1 MLKYALM
8 LIGSCLV
15 SGALHSQVRYDVRG
29 RFDGGEGK
37 RIYMQV
43 LVGSLDG
50 MDLDSTVVAADGTF
64 VLEGEVA
71 EPVCAMV
78 SSELD
83 GFLAIFLDGKPVE
96 VKIGME
102 KAKRTGK
109 DSTVYAVVNPT
120 LNQLASAEVSDFGA
134 TYFFRSFSRGMMEL
148 VAERSESEH
157 ERDSLMREMARLEA
171 ENERDVEAFFER
183 YSDTDAAP
191 FFIDYNLLKYYSL
204 EEVCGFYDRLSER
217 VKGTK
222 KGRELGERLE
232 VMKRFAPGNM
242 APDFALPTVAGDTL
256 QLSDLRGHVVI
267 LDFWASW
274 CAPCM
279 GEMPVMKEIY
289 AAYHERGLEIVGVS
303 LDDKRDRWVGAIER
317 EGLAWRQVS
326 SLRGRGGCPV
336 AKLYQVVG
344 IPKLYIIDEEGR
356 IVANDLRGEALKEKV
371 EEMFKVEM
379 YNE

>member
-15 SGALHSQVRYDVRG
+15 SGALHSQVRYEVRG
-29 RFDGGEGK
+29 TYPGGEGK
-37 RIYMQV
+37 RVYMQR

-50 MDLDSTVVAADGTF
+50 VDLDSTVVAKDGTF

-71 EPVCAMV
+71 EPSCAMI

-83 GFLAIFLDGKPVE
+83 GFLAIFLDGEPVE

-102 KAKRTGK
+102 KTKRTGK

-120 LNQLASAEVSDFGA
+120 LNQLASTEVSNFGA
-134 TYFFRSFSRGMMEL
+134 TYFFRSFSKGIMEL
-148 VAERSESEH
+148 TRERSESKH
-157 ERDSLMREMARLEA
+157 EQDSLAQEIARLDA
-171 ENERDVEAFFER
+171 ENERDIEEFFER
-183 YSDTDAAP
+183 YSDTDVAP
-191 FFIDYNLLKYYSL
+191 FFIEYNLLKYYSL
-204 EEVCGFYDRLSER
+204 EKVCGFYDRLSER

-222 KGRELGERLE
+222 KGWELGERLE
-232 VMKRFAPGNM
+232 VMKRFAPGNP
-242 APDFALPTVAGDTL
+242 APDFALPTVVGDTL
-256 QLSDLRGHVVI
+256 RLSDLRGHVVI

-303 LDDKRDRWVGAIER
+303 LDDKRERWVGAIER

-336 AKLYQVVG
+336 AKLYQVIG
-344 IPKLYIIDEEGR
+344 IPKLYIIDEEGC

-371 EEMFKVEM
+371 EEMFEGKM
-379 YNE
+379 

>member
-1 MLKYALM
+1 MLKYTLM

-29 RFDGGEGK
+29 MYDGGEGK
-37 RIYMQV
+37 KIYMQV
-43 LVGSLDG
+43 LVGSMDG
-50 MDLDSTVVAADGTF
+50 WTVDSAVVGADGRF
-64 VLEGEVA
+64 VLEGEVT
-71 EPVCAMV
+71 EPMCAMV
-78 SSELD
+78 SSEMD
-83 GFLAIFLDGKPVE
+83 GFQSIFLDGSPLELTIGV
-96 VKIGME
+96 VKASKSGE
-102 KAKRTGK
+102 
-109 DSTVYAVVNPT
+109 DSTVYMLKEPS

-134 TYFFRSFSRGMMEL
+134 VYFFRNFSKGFMEL
-148 VAERSESEH
+148 GKERAKTES
-157 ERDSLMREMARLEA
+157 ERDSLQVEIDRLDA
-171 ENERDVEAFFER
+171 ENERDIEEFFER

-191 FFIDYNLLKYYSL
+191 FYIDYNLLKYYSL

-217 VKGTK
+217 AKGTK

-232 VMKRFAPGNM
+232 VMKRFAPGNP

-256 QLSDLRGHVVI
+256 RLSDLRGHVVI

-289 AAYHERGLEIVGVS
+289 AAYHDRGLEIVGVS

-336 AKLYQVVG
+336 AKLYQVIG

-371 EEMFKVEM
+371 EEMFEGKM
-379 YNE
+379 